1 MKIKAENEMFSS
13 SERVLK
19 ENEKINSLIKKLEED
34 SKERQWIQTV
44 DDEYFAYTEK
54 AMYADELLSFL
65 RGEEKMNEEEK
76 KAVEFIRDLITWDVR
91 QYLCPNK
98 EECKNLEI
106 ILNLID
112 KLQKENEEL
121 KERNEYY
128 IPKSVIQDKIE
139 EIINNSTFGCVG
151 CEWNDIEVVQLLEY
165 MLLDRRD
172 K

>member
-1 MKIKAENEMFSS
+1 MKNSIEEDIKNAEHFIKSIKTDKEYKEENGWHGYYNKEIVELARMLEHILSDYK
-13 SERVLK
+13 RVL
-19 ENEKINSLIKKLEED
+19 
-34 SKERQWIQTV
+34 
-44 DDEYFAYTEK
+44 
-54 AMYADELLSFL
+54 
-65 RGEEKMNEEEK
+65 
-76 KAVEFIRDLITWDVR
+76 
-91 QYLCPNK
+91 
-98 EECKNLEI
+98 
-106 ILNLID
+106 
-112 KLQKENEEL
+112 KENEEL